1 MRAFAR
7 DRYPRRGGCSLVS
20 NWLASMRKGGDRMTD
35 YELLALLL
43 AFIALP
49 IATVKVMLSF
59 FEYLDKRYKK
69 K

>member
-1 MRAFAR
+1 
-7 DRYPRRGGCSLVS
+7 
-20 NWLASMRKGGDRMTD
+20 MRKGGDRMTD